1 MVVLFGLFHG
11 LVFLPVVLSL
21 IPEGSNKISFEP
33 TTDDSNAVKN
43 IQTTFEQHAFDSL
56 TLSYKGGAPPNKS
69 SSTMTVSTVGTA
81 SSA

>member
-1 MVVLFGLFHG
+1 MVIFGLYHG

-21 IPEGSNKISFEP
+21 IPEGSNKTSFEP
-33 TTDDSNAVKN
+33 TNDDSNAVKN